1 MGDSREREKSSLN
14 GTERTGSERGALP
27 EGTVLN
33 GRYKLEKVLGRGG
46 FGITYKALDM
56 NVQVDV
62 AVKEYLTEP
71 GEEPE
76 RAVREAQIS
85 ASLYDLE
92 GIVAVRDYFIDRGIA
107 YIVMEYVQGISIKQ
121 YIAQQAFW
129 IRKEKSI
136 RSLLKGDLFRWSS
149 TAPRRRS
156 VRGPMCIRSVPRCIL

>member
-1 MGDSREREKSSLN
+1 MSDSREREKSSLN
-14 GTERTGSERGALP
+14 GTER
-27 EGTVLN
+27 
-33 GRYKLEKVLGRGG
+33 
-46 FGITYKALDM
+46 TYKALDM

-121 YIAQQAFW
+121 YIAQHG
-129 IRKEKSI
+129 RMDGKEVLAGMN
-136 RSLLKGDLFRWSS
+136 RSSGHQCGQSDDHAGWEAK
-149 TAPRRRS
+149 AY
-156 VRGPMCIRSVPRCIL
+156 

>member
-1 MGDSREREKSSLN
+1 MSDSREREKSSLN
-14 GTERTGSERGALP
+14 GTERTGSGRGTLP

-62 AVKEYLTEP
+62 AVKEYLTET

-92 GIVAVRDYFIDRGIA
+92 GIVSCAITLSIG
-107 YIVMEYVQGISIKQ
+107 GLPIS
-121 YIAQQAFW
+121 
-129 IRKEKSI
+129 
-136 RSLLKGDLFRWSS
+136 
-149 TAPRRRS
+149 
-156 VRGPMCIRSVPRCIL
+156 

>member
-1 MGDSREREKSSLN
+1 MSDSREREKSALN
-14 GTERTGSERGALP
+14 GTERTGSGRGALP
-27 EGTVLN
+27 DGTVLN

-85 ASLYDLE
+85 ASFMIWRESWQYAITL
-92 GIVAVRDYFIDRGIA
+92 
-107 YIVMEYVQGISIKQ
+107 SIGG
-121 YIAQQAFW
+121 
-129 IRKEKSI
+129 
-136 RSLLKGDLFRWSS
+136 L
-149 TAPRRRS
+149 P
-156 VRGPMCIRSVPRCIL
+156 IL

>member
-1 MGDSREREKSSLN
+1 MSDSREREKSSLN
-14 GTERTGSERGALP
+14 GTERTGSGRGTLP

-121 YIAQQAFW
+121 YIAQHG
-129 IRKEKSI
+129 RMDGKEEFPIVK
-136 RSLLKGDLFRWSS
+136 D
-149 TAPRRRS
+149 TTPNMMNPRLYTTS
-156 VRGPMCIRSVPRCIL
+156 YNKP